1 MRNET
6 AIKSSESNPD
16 SGNSC
21 GKSSDDEPPSH
32 SPRAQ
37 IPQVADKRE
46 FFFPGAGL
54 SALLIHGLTG
64 TPYEMRWLGECMAAA
79 GIRVRGV
86 RLAGHA
92 GAPEELAAAN
102 YDNWYESV
110 VQGFEELRQY
120 GDPNIVVGLSAG
132 AVLAARLA
140 IDQGEAVAG
149 IAMLAPA
156 FYLPRSATIALGM
169 ARRLGRFSRQLYLYS
184 PGDSDIHDA
193 ASRRIHP
200 SARLFPIW
208 GPINLLELSKI
219 VRRRLHRV
227 TQPALLIHSRRD
239 HTCPM
244 ERNVNFVMKHL
255 GSAEKRRVILE
266 ESYHVITVDS
276 EKEQVAAEILAFA
289 EQFRKQ
295 PSSRATG

>member
-6 AIKSSESNPD
+6 PMKSSETN
-16 SGNSC
+16 
-21 GKSSDDEPPSH
+21 SSDDEPP
-32 SPRAQ
+32 PQ
-37 IPQVADKRE
+37 IAPAVDKRD
-46 FFFPGAGL
+46 FFLPGEGL

-64 TPYEMRWLGECMAAA
+64 TPYEMRWLGERMAAA

-92 GAPEELAAAN
+92 GAPEELGAAD

-110 VQGFEELRQY
+110 VLGFEDLRQF
-120 GDPNIVVGLSAG
+120 GEPNIVVGLSAG

-140 IDQGEAVAG
+140 MDQREAVAG

-156 FYLPRSATIALGM
+156 FYLPRSTMLALRM
-169 ARRLGRFSRQLYLYS
+169 VQKLGRLAKTLYLYS

-193 ASRRIHP
+193 AARRVHP
-200 SARLFPIW
+200 TTHLFPVT
-208 GPINLLELSKI
+208 GPINLLDMSKI
-219 VRRRLHRV
+219 VRRRLQRV

-244 ERNVNFVMKHL
+244 GRNVNFVKKHL
-255 GSAEKRRVILE
+255 GSAEKRCVILE

-276 EKEQVAAEILAFA
+276 EKEQVAAEVLSFA
-289 EQFRKQ
+289 EQFRA
-295 PSSRATG
+295 PCSRAASG

>member
-1 MRNET
+1 M
-6 AIKSSESNPD
+6 KSSD
-16 SGNSC
+16 QII
-21 GKSSDDEPPSH
+21 SSDDEPPSQMA
-32 SPRAQ
+32 SGQNAPGQLSSAQ
-37 IPQVADKRE
+37 ISGCADKRD
-46 FFFPGAGL
+46 FFFPGDGL

-64 TPYEMRWLGECMAAA
+64 TPYEMRWLGERMTAA

-92 GAPEELAAAN
+92 GAPEELGAAN

-110 VQGFEELRQY
+110 VQGFEDLRQY

-140 IDQGEAVAG
+140 MDQREAVAG
-149 IAMLAPA
+149 ISMLAPA
-156 FYLPRSATIALGM
+156 FYLPRSTTLLLRM
-169 ARRLGRFSRQLYLYS
+169 VQRLGRISRQLYLYS

-193 ASRRIHP
+193 AARRIHP
-200 SARLFPIW
+200 TTHLFPIS
-208 GPINLLELSKI
+208 GPINLLDLSKI
-219 VRRRLHRV
+219 VRRRLQRI
-227 TQPALLIHSRRD
+227 TQPALLIHSRLD

-255 GSAEKRRVILE
+255 GSAEKRCVILE

-276 EKEQVAAEILAFA
+276 EKEQVAAEVLAFA
-289 EQFRKQ
+289 EQFRA
-295 PSSRATG
+295 PRSRAASG

>member
-1 MRNET
+1 MRNESQM
-6 AIKSSESNPD
+6 KSSEI
-16 SGNSC
+16 
-21 GKSSDDEPPSH
+21 KSTDDEPPPPSAPDKI
-32 SPRAQ
+32 SPE
-37 IPQVADKRE
+37 VDKRD

-64 TPYEMRWLGECMAAA
+64 TPYEMRWLGERMAAA
-79 GIRVRGV
+79 GFRVRGV

-92 GAPEELAAAN
+92 GAPEELATAT

-110 VQGFEELRQY
+110 VLGFEELRQY

-140 IDQGEAVAG
+140 MDQREAVAG

-156 FYLPRSATIALGM
+156 FYLPRSTMLALRM
-169 ARRLGRFSRQLYLYS
+169 VQKLGKLAKTLYLYS

-193 ASRRIHP
+193 QARRIHP
-200 SARLFPIW
+200 TAHLFPIS
-208 GPINLLELSKI
+208 GPINLLDMSKI
-219 VRRRLHRV
+219 VRRRLRRI
-227 TQPALLIHSRRD
+227 TQPALLMHSRLD

-244 ERNVNFVMKHL
+244 ERNVNFVLKHL
-255 GSAEKRRVILE
+255 GSAEKRCVILE

-276 EKEQVAAEILAFA
+276 EKEQVAAEVLSFA
-289 EQFRKQ
+289 EQFRA
-295 PSSRATG
+295 PCSRAASG